1 MSRRTTVSE
10 ELLVSPYWTRN
21 MPAAVRVVA
30 ATGMCSQLTHRSHL
44 RADQHTNTALPWWPS
59 TKPWARSVSM
69 ALLTGWAETSY
80 CR

>member
-30 ATGMCSQLTHRSHL
+30 VTGMCSQSIHGGGCGVAAHREY
-44 RADQHTNTALPWWPS
+44 RDGGG
-59 TKPWARSVSM
+59 RE
-69 ALLTGWAETSY
+69 GGG
-80 CR
+80 